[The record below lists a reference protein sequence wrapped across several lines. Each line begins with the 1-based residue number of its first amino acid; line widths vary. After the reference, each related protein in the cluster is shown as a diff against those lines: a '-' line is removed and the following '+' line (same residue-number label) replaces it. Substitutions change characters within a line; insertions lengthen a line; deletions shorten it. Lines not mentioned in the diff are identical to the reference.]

1 MGLYE
6 LLLIA
11 RDPQHNP
18 TYLANEVEKF
28 FSKYSNNIRKDCE
41 KYNILNET
49 YNRRWNEK
57 EG

>member
-6 LLLIA
+6 LLEMG

-28 FSKYSNNIRKDCE
+28 LDKYSNNIRKDCE
-41 KYNILNET
+41 KYSILIET
-49 YNRRWNEK
+49 YNRRINE
-57 EG
+57 